1 MESKEIS
8 WALLPSWILVGISF
22 GFALADIIVDVTN
35 VLDPKIMASLI
46 GMIAGVSL
54 SFPLRGII
62 PPSKL
67 HYLLLLLIAF
77 QVIGNFFMDSCV
89 WLGIRYMAIWLLI
102 SSLMRFEIIMT
113 SSKQHSPVFT
123 FGKTFKIAAKPVSAI
138 LSAMIFFLSLSIFP
152 FPVGA
157 RMSFFFV
164 PVLVLSIF
172 LLKNKYFIK
181 DIPIE
186 GLMHALEP
194 RSIAKK
200 PKYCMQVFLVS
211 LFSGSIM
218 MLYLGLNRLL
228 VINFGD
234 PPNIFH
240 VIFLQLF
247 SIAFVFMIF
256 LTKKHGKS
264 GTSGKRSISGSKW
277 VLVVGLFIM
286 IFVPWVLVTLKKA
299 HVRVAGLAHL
309 GAIIV
314 FPLLLPFMCDVL
326 EGWLR
331 ENFRR
336 NFTAMNLGTSL
347 GVVIGIA
354 GIFYGAENYQ
364 IGPGMGIAFS
374 SFLLIGGTW
383 IMKLYHSTSSHLNRG

>member
-1 MESKEIS
+1 MESKEIG
-8 WALLPSWILVGISF
+8 WVFLPSWILVGISF

-35 VLDPKIMASLI
+35 VLDPKIIASLS
-46 GMIAGVSL
+46 GMIAGVSF
-54 SFPLRGII
+54 SFVLRGII

-67 HYLLLLLIAF
+67 HYLLLLLVSF
-77 QVIGNFFMDSCV
+77 QVIGNFFMDSCA

-102 SSLMRFEIIMT
+102 ASLMQFEIIMT
-113 SSKQHSPVFT
+113 SSKEHSPVLA

-138 LSAMIFFLSLSIFP
+138 LSAIIFFMSVSNCP

-157 RMSFFFV
+157 RMSFFIV

-172 LLKNKYFIK
+172 LLKNKYFTK
-181 DIPIE
+181 EIPIE
-186 GLMHALEP
+186 GLKHALEP
-194 RSIAKK
+194 RNVAKK
-200 PKYCMQVFLVS
+200 PKSCLHVFLVS
-211 LFSGSIM
+211 LFSGCIM

-228 VINFGD
+228 AINFGD

-240 VIFLQLF
+240 VISLQLF
-247 SIAFVFMIF
+247 SIAFMFLVF
-256 LTKKHGKS
+256 LTKKHGES
-264 GTSGKRSISGSKW
+264 GTSGKSSVSGSKW
-277 VLVVGLFIM
+277 IFVVGLFIM
-286 IFVPWVLVTLKKA
+286 IFVPWVLVTLKKV
-299 HVRVAGLAHL
+299 HVRVAGFAHL

-314 FPLLLPFMCDVL
+314 FPLMLPFIGDVL
-326 EGWLR
+326 EGWIR

-336 NFTAMNLGTSL
+336 NFTAMNLGSSL

-364 IGPGMGIAFS
+364 IGPGMGITFS

-383 IMKLYHSTSSHLNRG
+383 IMKSYHLNRG